1 MAQVHDLGSELE
13 ALRSRC
19 TRLQAERDRF
29 KDALWALRTNFSALQ
44 THSESLE
51 LENAELKDTLALMGG
66 PLTFPTLENGQAN
79 AQHLHTPTQTTPAN
93 LALSRAAEPQIANG
107 ISGDQASSALA
118 EPLENGQANAQHL
131 HTPIQTTPTNI
142 ALSPAAEPQIANGIS
157 GEQASSA
164 LAEPSRRLSAT
175 QHVSGGHGESNSP
188 ARSRTVASIG
198 RPGQSKKHKDKKK
211 DGHRPSSKSA
221 NSSPSKHST
230 ARSSKR
236 SNEDSSADAGP
247 SKRVRTAPDL
257 QSAVSPRE
265 VADRAYDYS
274 SKEVEI
280 ARSLPTT
287 STDPD
292 IHERSDSI
300 KLKKEVE
307 IAQSLPTSA
316 DQQSDFM
323 MAPPHTPPV
332 ASSSAGVFPTVNST
346 ELSAEPNRKV
356 SPSVMNFQKYT
367 PDPTFVTVVK
377 PEQVGVSIPASD
389 DSAVITSS
397 APPPVPMSIAGDGNE
412 GKATSESTEDTVV
425 AELAVA
431 VPSQPLVAEPM
442 VIESAAPVSTDQ
454 DTPIPA
460 TIENQTKPEP
470 KQPAAP
476 PPPEPEPQPKFSTP
490 KSKSSRT
497 PSLAPSARVTRASS
511 ELSSRSRTKTHWD
524 PLTGRRIQ
532 VGPPKGRAN
541 EPKRLFISISPKKL
555 AAVRKP

>member
-1 MAQVHDLGSELE
+1 MAQVHDIGPELE

-19 TRLQAERDRF
+19 TRLQAERDKF

-51 LENAELKDTLALMGG
+51 LENAEFKDTLALMGG
-66 PLTFPTLENGQAN
+66 PLTFPNGQAN

-93 LALSRAAEPQIANG
+93 LALSRSAEPQIANG
-107 ISGDQASSALA
+107 ISGEQASSALA
-118 EPLENGQANAQHL
+118 ELLENGQANAQHL
-131 HTPIQTTPTNI
+131 HTPIQTTPANLP
-142 ALSPAAEPQIANGIS
+142 LSRAAEPQIANGIS

-164 LAEPSRRLSAT
+164 LAEPSRRLSTT

-221 NSSPSKHST
+221 NFSPSKHST

-236 SNEDSSADAGP
+236 SNEDTSADAGP
-247 SKRVRTAPDL
+247 SKRVRTAPVL
-257 QSAVSPRE
+257 QSTVLPRE
-265 VADRAYDYS
+265 VADRAYDHS
-274 SKEVEI
+274 SKEMEI
-280 ARSLPTT
+280 APSLPTT
-287 STDPD
+287 STDPG
-292 IHERSDSI
+292 ILERFDSM
-300 KLKKEVE
+300 KLKREVE
-307 IAQSLPTSA
+307 VAQSLPTST

-323 MAPPHTPPV
+323 MAPPHIPPV
-332 ASSSAGVFPTVNST
+332 ASSSAGVFPTVDSM
-346 ELSAEPNRKV
+346 ELATGPNRKV

-367 PDPTFVTVVK
+367 PDPTSVTVVK

-389 DSAVITSS
+389 DSAVTTSS
-397 APPPVPMSIAGDGNE
+397 APPPVPMSIAKIGNE
-412 GKATSESTEDTVV
+412 GKASSESTEDTVV
-425 AELAVA
+425 AELEVA
-431 VPSQPLVAEPM
+431 APSQPLDAEPM
-442 VIESAAPVSTDQ
+442 VVESTASVSAET

-460 TIENQTKPEP
+460 TTENQTDKPEP
-470 KQPAAP
+470 KELAAP

-490 KSKSSRT
+490 KSKASRT

-541 EPKRLFISISPKKL
+541 EPKRLFISISPKRL
-555 AAVRKP
+555 AAARKP